1 MARATLRNAALRPV
15 NDNRAMNSSLI
26 ASLYECP
33 ERGTEGPLLL
43 SASGPQGWF
52 VAERSVEGAW
62 TRLPGVP
69 ESLDKSWTRVEGDL
83 APEVLYV
90 GACEALWPGV
100 DPWSRPSA

>member
-1 MARATLRNAALRPV
+1 M
-15 NDNRAMNSSLI
+15 NDNRAMNPILI

-33 ERGTEGPLLL
+33 ERRTGGPLLL
-43 SASGPQGWF
+43 RATGPQGAF

-69 ESLDKSWTRVEGDL
+69 DELDASWTLVKGDL

-90 GACEALWPGV
+90 GACDALWPGV

>member
-1 MARATLRNAALRPV
+1 MT
-15 NDNRAMNSSLI
+15 SSPI

-33 ERGTEGPLLL
+33 QRGVQGPLLL
-43 SASGPQGWF
+43 SATGPQGWF
-52 VAERSVEGAW
+52 VAERSVAGAW

-69 ESLDKSWTRVEGDL
+69 ASLDTAWTRVAGDL

-100 DPWSRPSA
+100 DPWSGAAA